1 MGMARP
7 LRIEYPGAV
16 YHVICRGNNRQAI
29 FRDDQDR
36 KRYLEKLSLYCQE
49 KKVDLMAYCLMSN
62 HVHVLLETP
71 EGNLSKMMQALQ
83 TSYTL
88 YFNRR
93 HGRTGHVFEQR
104 YKAMLVDKDN
114 YLLQVSRYIHLNAV
128 EAKLA
133 ERPQDYRWS
142 SYGSY
147 LKGKGIAGSKAESV
161 LDYFTGSKSRRVEQ
175 YREFVEGKRGERVR
189 NLAPEVRKQIFIG
202 DEEFEGVVQRKMER
216 TSGREVRPTLKRIVQ
231 AVSEVTGKNEA
242 EMRGRQRS
250 EDIKRCR
257 ELVCYLGRRH
267 GEVGLEEL
275 RRFLQVRELS
285 TASHAVRRAEARLGQ
300 ESGFRR
306 LLDHTL
312 RQLDY
317 DIQA

>member
-1 MGMARP
+1 
-7 LRIEYPGAV
+7 
-16 YHVICRGNNRQAI
+16 
-29 FRDDQDR
+29 
-36 KRYLEKLSLYCQE
+36 
-49 KKVDLMAYCLMSN
+49 
-62 HVHVLLETP
+62 
-71 EGNLSKMMQALQ
+71 
-83 TSYTL
+83 
-88 YFNRR
+88 
-93 HGRTGHVFEQR
+93 
-104 YKAMLVDKDN
+104 MLVDKDN

>member
-1 MGMARP
+1 MTRA

-36 KRYLEKLSLYCQE
+36 KRYIEKLSAYCQD
-49 KKVDLMAYCLMSN
+49 KKVDLLAYCLMSN
-62 HVHVLLETP
+62 HVHVLFETP
-71 EGNLSKMMQALQ
+71 EGKLSKMMQAFQ

-114 YLLQVSRYIHLNAV
+114 YLVQVSRYIHLNPV

-142 SYGSY
+142 SYASY
-147 LKGKGIAGSKAESV
+147 LKGKEVAGSKMETV
-161 LDYFTGSKSRRVEQ
+161 LDYFSGSKSRQIDQ
-175 YREFVEGKRGERVR
+175 YREFVEGKRGEKVR
-189 NLAPEVRKQIFIG
+189 NPAPEVRRQIFVG
-202 DEEFEGVVQRKMER
+202 DEEFEEAAQRQMQQA
-216 TSGREVRPTLKRIVQ
+216 SGREVRSTLKRIV
-231 AVSEVTGKNEA
+231 AVVCEATGKNES
-242 EMRGRQRS
+242 EIRGRQRS

-267 GEVGLEEL
+267 GEASLEEL
-275 RRFLQVRELS
+275 RRYLQVRELS
-285 TASHAVRRAEARLGQ
+285 TVSHAVKRAEDRFEREA
-300 ESGFRR
+300 GFRR
-306 LLDHTL
+306 LRDRILKGLD
-312 RQLDY
+312 
-317 DIQA
+317 

>member
-1 MGMARP
+1 MTRA

-29 FRDDQDR
+29 YRDDQDR
-36 KRYLEKLSLYCQE
+36 KRYLEKLSVYCQD
-49 KKVDLMAYCLMSN
+49 KKVDLLAYCLMSN
-62 HVHVLLETP
+62 HVHVMFETP
-71 EGNLSKMMQALQ
+71 EGNLSKMMQAFQ

-93 HGRTGHVFEQR
+93 HGRSGHVFEQR
-104 YKAMLVDKDN
+104 YKAMLVDKDT
-114 YLLQVSRYIHLNAV
+114 YLLQVSRYIHLNPV

-147 LKGKGIAGSKAESV
+147 VKGKGIAGMKTETV
-161 LDYFTGSKSRRVEQ
+161 LEYFTGSKSRQIEQ
-175 YREFVEGKRGERVR
+175 YREFVEGRGGEKVR
-189 NLAPEVRKQIFIG
+189 NRAPEVRKQIFVG
-202 DEEFEGVVQRKMER
+202 DEEFEEAVQKQMQRA
-216 TSGREVRPTLKRIVQ
+216 SGREVRHTLKRIVE
-231 AVSEVTGKNEA
+231 AVSEVTGRKLVEI
-242 EMRGRQRS
+242 RSRQRS
-250 EDIKRCR
+250 EEIKQCR

-275 RRFLQVRELS
+275 RRYLQVRELS
-285 TASHAVRRAEARLGQ
+285 TVSHAVKRAETRLGI

-306 LLDHTL
+306 LLEQAL
-312 RQLDY
+312 RQLG
-317 DIQA
+317 